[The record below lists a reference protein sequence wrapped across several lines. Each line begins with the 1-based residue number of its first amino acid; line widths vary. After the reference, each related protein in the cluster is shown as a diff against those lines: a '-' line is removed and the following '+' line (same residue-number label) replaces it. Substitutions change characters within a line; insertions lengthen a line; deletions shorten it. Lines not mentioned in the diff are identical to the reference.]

1 MGPVEL
7 IRLIFYVFYAAFI
20 ARVVLSFLI
29 PIMGARPHPLL
40 ATFANLVHQITEPI
54 LAPIRRV
61 LPTFG
66 MVDFSPMVAIILL
79 VVIQEVLIRRLS

>member
-1 MGPVEL
+1 MSPAEL
-7 IRLIFYVFYAAFI
+7 IRLIFYVFYGALI

-29 PIMGARPHPLL
+29 PILGARPHPLL
-40 ATFANLVHQITEPI
+40 TAFANVAHQITEPL

-66 MVDFSPMVAIILL
+66 AFDFSPMIAMILL
-79 VVIQEVLIRRLS
+79 VVIQEVLVRRLS

>member
-1 MGPVEL
+1 MSPAEL
-7 IRLIFYVFYAAFI
+7 IRLIFYIFYAALI

-29 PIMGARPHPLL
+29 PLMGGRPHPLVAGL
-40 ATFANLVHQITEPI
+40 ANLVHQITEPI

-66 MVDFSPMVAIILL
+66 MFDFSPMVAIILL
-79 VVIQEVLIRRLS
+79 AVIQEVLIRRLS

>member
-20 ARVVLSFLI
+20 ARVVLSFLV

-66 MVDFSPMVAIILL
+66 MFDFSPMVAIILL
-79 VVIQEVLIRRLS
+79 VVIQEVLIRQLS